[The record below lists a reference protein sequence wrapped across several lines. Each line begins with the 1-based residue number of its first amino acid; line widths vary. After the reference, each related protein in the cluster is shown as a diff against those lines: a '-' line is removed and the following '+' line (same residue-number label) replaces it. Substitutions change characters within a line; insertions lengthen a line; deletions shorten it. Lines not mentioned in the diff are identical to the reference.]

1 MQSRQWPQVLL
12 ATTLFFLLT
21 DRASVAFNIIP
32 EQTRGGKNATNSYN
46 ALANYYVGSPND
58 FQGLA
63 SLDTRTTFYPPT
75 WLDTPGAVTN
85 LERGGTPGLY
95 NALRPYQKLGWNFKK
110 AKNDLNGSFSIVNY
124 YACGA
129 QTECGK
135 EKLTDAPLN
144 TVGAFF
150 DLKYHPKS
158 SDPNPR
164 NSKLH
169 WIQRVVSNHDKDL
182 PAPRYHGRLEDVID
196 IGRNNSTTPYY
207 DTGTDAA
214 GENFFIDRPFRSD
227 LLNDHYWFAEL
238 YLVEETGTRRIGNRI
253 VGDVTIYNGVRW
265 GWKNIITRRRKQP
278 VPVPVPVPAPTP
290 KPVPFLIPCPSIP
303 KIPNFGEPNF
313 VRSSSSSGG
322 GGIGC
327 VAVSPLPTPRPTPSS
342 TPRPTPSSLPTP
354 RPTPRPSPS
363 PTPWTSTPWTS
374 TPWTSTPWTS
384 TPWTSTPWTS
394 TPWTS
399 SPLGSTSS
407 TVVVSTSTTTITS
420 PSPFQG
426 PSSPAPSPRPAP
438 APAPRPS
445 GRPIQAAPLSAIS

>member
-1 MQSRQWPQVLL
+1 MQSRQWPKLLL
-12 ATTLFFLLT
+12 ATTLLFSLT

-32 EQTRGGKNATNSYN
+32 EETRGGKNATNSYN

-85 LERGGTPGLY
+85 LKRGGTPGLY

-110 AKNDLNGSFSIVNY
+110 AKNDLNGSFSIINY

-227 LLNDHYWFAEL
+227 LLNNHYWFAEL
-238 YLVEETGTRRIGNRI
+238 YLVEETATRRIGNRT

-265 GWKNIITRRRKQP
+265 GWKNIITRRKQP
-278 VPVPVPVPAPTP
+278 VPVPAPVPKPTPVPVP
-290 KPVPFLIPCPSIP
+290 VPEEYCPPPPGLLTKSGSAI
-303 KIPNFGEPNF
+303 
-313 VRSSSSSGG
+313 VASSSSGG

-327 VAVSPLPTPRPTPSS
+327 VAVSPSPT
-342 TPRPTPSSLPTP
+342 
-354 RPTPRPSPS
+354 PSPS
-363 PTPWTSTPWTS
+363 PA
-374 TPWTSTPWTS
+374 
-384 TPWTSTPWTS
+384 
-394 TPWTS
+394 
-399 SPLGSTSS
+399 
-407 TVVVSTSTTTITS
+407 
-420 PSPFQG
+420 
-426 PSSPAPSPRPAP
+426 PAPSPRPAP
-438 APAPRPS
+438 APSPRPAPAPS
-445 GRPIQAAPLSAIS
+445 PRPAPAPSPRPAPA